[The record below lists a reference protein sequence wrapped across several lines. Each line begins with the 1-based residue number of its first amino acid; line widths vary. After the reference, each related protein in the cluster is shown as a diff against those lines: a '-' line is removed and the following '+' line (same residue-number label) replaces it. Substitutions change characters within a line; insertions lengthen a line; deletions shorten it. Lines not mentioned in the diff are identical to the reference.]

1 MSKILL
7 PRPRQSSSISAGL
20 MQTDH
25 DLDQDPS
32 GRSAGAVG
40 ACWQA
45 ISPLQSRVSLLLKLS
60 RNSAGVVAGLAEA
73 GPESATPATS
83 FFPSQARQRFVFFAP
98 AKWFGVGFG
107 SATAGDLWP
116 NDRPLRI
123 IVH

>member
-25 DLDQDPS
+25 DLDRDPS

-60 RNSAGVVAGLAEA
+60 RNSAGVVAGLVEAGPGSAAEA
-73 GPESATPATS
+73 GALVAIPATRPKG
-83 FFPSQARQRFVFFAP
+83 FFPSGARQRLAVRA
-98 AKWFGVGFG
+98 A
-107 SATAGDLWP
+107 
-116 NDRPLRI
+116 
-123 IVH
+123 